1 MDSFKIHER
10 VIADYRGYIE
20 SFINIRDADILAV
33 VQKALS
39 EGRLWPEPLIQ
50 FNPSYKI
57 TGDLA
62 SIVQSESLHPALTD
76 IFKVWG
82 QLNCETKFSEK
93 WVTHFGFCFGEW
105 RSVPGSGARIPQ

>member
-1 MDSFKIHER
+1 MDSFKIHGQ

-20 SFINIRDADILAV
+20 SFINIRDEQILTV

-62 SIVQSESLHPALTD
+62 AVVA
-76 IFKVWG
+76 
-82 QLNCETKFSEK
+82 SEK
-93 WVTHFGFCFGEW
+93 LHLPLLHSNLLKACAASLYEERGTADI
-105 RSVPGSGARIPQ
+105 VPKSTLGR